1 MSDNRKIV
9 ILGSSGS
16 IGQTALRLLSS
27 GRTGLEVVG
36 LAVRRDTESLLRD
49 AVRFNVRHI
58 AVADCEAARALRAR
72 LPDGLVLHEGDEGV
86 EELAGMEADVLL
98 CALVGMAGLRPVLRA
113 IETGKDIALATKEVL
128 VAAGE
133 IVMRERE
140 RRGVRITP
148 VDSEHS
154 AIFQCLQ
161 SAAYVPACVRTVSG
175 GPQSPAAAD
184 ARERIP
190 PQAASPGGPQ
200 SPAAADARE
209 RVPPQAASPGGPQ
222 SPAAADAR
230 ERVPPHAAF
239 SEFSI
244 RRLILT
250 ASGGPFAFRPELDF
264 DKVTVADALNH
275 PRWKMGRKITVDSAS
290 MMNKGL
296 EIIEARW
303 LFNIPVDRIDVL
315 VHPESIV
322 HSLVEFIDGTQLA
335 ELSVPDMTFAINYS
349 LTWPFRTSREDF
361 GFKPGLLDLAEA
373 GALHFSTPDP
383 ARFPALRLAR
393 EAVAAGGTYTAAL
406 NGANEVAVQAFL
418 DGRIKFSA
426 IWRIVEEALSAHKS
440 APSASNLDEVFE
452 ADRSARAFAAS
463 RIQGFGL
470 E

>member
-1 MSDNRKIV
+1 MTTLPPPRKII

-16 IGQTALRLLSS
+16 IGQTTLRLLSS
-27 GRTGLEVVG
+27 GRTGFEVVG

-49 AVRFNVRHI
+49 AARFHVRHV
-58 AVADCEAARALRAR
+58 AVADPEAARALRAR
-72 LPDGLVLHEGDEGV
+72 LPEGMVLHEGDEGV
-86 EELAGMEADVLL
+86 VELAGLEADVLL
-98 CALVGMAGLRPVLRA
+98 CALVGMSGLRPVLRA

-133 IVMRERE
+133 IVMRERQK
-140 RRGVRITP
+140 RNVRITP

-161 SAAYVPACVRTVSG
+161 SAAYAPFCVRVDADKAL
-175 GPQSPAAAD
+175 PA
-184 ARERIP
+184 E
-190 PQAASPGGPQ
+190 
-200 SPAAADARE
+200 E
-209 RVPPQAASPGGPQ
+209 
-222 SPAAADAR
+222 
-230 ERVPPHAAF
+230 
-239 SEFSI
+239 SI

-303 LFNIPVDRIDVL
+303 LFNIPVDRIDVV

-322 HSLVEFIDGTQLA
+322 HSLVEFIDGAQLA
-335 ELSVPDMTFAINYS
+335 ELSVPDMTFAINYA
-349 LTWPFRTSREDF
+349 LTWPYRTSREDF
-361 GFKPGLLDLAEA
+361 GFKPGLLDLATA
-373 GALHFSTPDP
+373 GTLHFSSPDP

-393 EAVAAGGTYTAAL
+393 EAVAAGGTYTAVL

-426 IWRIVEEALSAHKS
+426 IWKIVEEALAAHKS
-440 APSASNLDEVFE
+440 APSSSDLNEVFE
-452 ADRSARAFAAS
+452 ADRWARAFAAKIS
-463 RIQGFGL
+463 G
-470 E
+470 

>member
-1 MSDNRKIV
+1 MDATRKII

-49 AVRFNVRHI
+49 AARFNVRHI
-58 AVADCEAARALRAR
+58 AVADREAARALRAR

-140 RRGVRITP
+140 HHGVRITP

-161 SAAYVPACVRTVSG
+161 SAAYVPACVRTAPLG
-175 GPQSPAAAD
+175 GPRIVAAAT
-184 ARERIP
+184 
-190 PQAASPGGPQ
+190 PGGPRAV
-200 SPAAADARE
+200 AAATL
-209 RVPPQAASPGGPQ
+209 GGPRDV
-222 SPAAADAR
+222 AA
-230 ERVPPHAAF
+230 AAF
-239 SEFSI
+239 SEDSI

-335 ELSVPDMTFAINYS
+335 ELSVPDMTFAINYA

-418 DGRIKFSA
+418 EGRIKFSA
-426 IWRIVEEALSAHKS
+426 IWRIVEEALAAHKS

-463 RIQGFGL
+463 AL
-470 E
+470 A

>member
-1 MSDNRKIV
+1 MGTNRKIV

-27 GRTGLEVVG
+27 GRSGFEVVG

-49 AVRFNVRHI
+49 AARFNVRHV
-58 AVADCEAARALRAR
+58 AVADREAARALRAR
-72 LPDGLVLHEGDEGV
+72 LPDGIVLHEGDEGV
-86 EELAGMEADVLL
+86 EELAGIEADVLL
-98 CALVGMAGLRPVLRA
+98 CALVGMTGLRPVLRA

-140 RRGVRITP
+140 RHGVRITP

-161 SAAYVPACVRTVSG
+161 SAAYTPACVRT
-175 GPQSPAAAD
+175 AT
-184 ARERIP
+184 
-190 PQAASPGGPQ
+190 PGGPRAV
-200 SPAAADARE
+200 AAA
-209 RVPPQAASPGGPQ
+209 VP
-222 SPAAADAR
+222 
-230 ERVPPHAAF
+230 
-239 SEFSI
+239 SENSI

-335 ELSVPDMTFAINYS
+335 ELSVPDMTFAINYA
-349 LTWPFRTSREDF
+349 LTWPLRTSREDF

-373 GALHFSTPDP
+373 GTLHFSRPDP

-426 IWRIVEEALSAHKS
+426 IWRIVEEALAAHKS

-452 ADRSARAFAAS
+452 ADRSARTFAKAKVHAEPV
-463 RIQGFGL
+463 G
-470 E
+470 

>member
-1 MSDNRKIV
+1 MENKRKIV

-27 GRTGLEVVG
+27 GRSGLEVVG

-49 AVRFNVRHI
+49 AERFNVRHI
-58 AVADCEAARALRAR
+58 AVADREAARALRAR

-161 SAAYVPACVRTVSG
+161 SAAYAPACVRTTDDAG
-175 GPQSPAAAD
+175 RRAA
-184 ARERIP
+184 E
-190 PQAASPGGPQ
+190 
-200 SPAAADARE
+200 E
-209 RVPPQAASPGGPQ
+209 
-222 SPAAADAR
+222 
-230 ERVPPHAAF
+230 
-239 SEFSI
+239 SI

-335 ELSVPDMTFAINYS
+335 ELSVPDMTFAINYA

-383 ARFPALRLAR
+383 KRFPALRLAR

-426 IWRIVEEALSAHKS
+426 IWRIVEKALAAHKS
-440 APSASNLDEVFE
+440 VPSASNLDEVFE
-452 ADRSARAFAAS
+452 ADRSARAFAERSVAS
-463 RIQGFGL
+463 L
-470 E
+470 AK

>member
-1 MSDNRKIV
+1 MGHGTKSMSDNRKIV

-27 GRTGLEVVG
+27 GRTGLDVVG

-49 AVRFNVRHI
+49 AKRFNVRHI
-58 AVADCEAARALRAR
+58 AVADREAARALRAR

-113 IETGKDIALATKEVL
+113 IKTGKDIALATKEVL

-140 RRGVRITP
+140 RRDVRITP
-148 VDSEHS
+148 VDSEHC

-161 SAAYVPACVRTVSG
+161 SAAYSPACVRTAAPG
-175 GPQSPAAAD
+175 GPRFVAAA
-184 ARERIP
+184 A
-190 PQAASPGGPQ
+190 PGGPQ
-200 SPAAADARE
+200 SSAAADARE
-209 RVPPQAASPGGPQ
+209 RVPP
-222 SPAAADAR
+222 
-230 ERVPPHAAF
+230 AAF
-239 SEFSI
+239 SEDSI

-335 ELSVPDMTFAINYS
+335 ELSVPDMTFAINYA

-426 IWRIVEEALSAHKS
+426 IWRIVEEALAAHKS
-440 APSASNLDEVFE
+440 ARSASNLDEVFE

-463 RIQGFGL
+463 HI
-470 E
+470 